1 MPNCYTVV
9 KPFDKLRVDTEQGR
23 SVKPMLARFW
33 RWYNKH
39 YAFNVRLS
47 TALFLLQLVHLTWL
61 AAHVLALELV
71 GRSLFPTPLNLAV
84 ALVDYTEIP
93 ALLGVALI
101 YVNEIVEGKA
111 TKKTYLLL
119 ALLLSQA
126 LHLFWITDEVVLV
139 ALTGAVAV
147 NIPRMLAWLAIAIDY
162 LELPVMWDT
171 ATRALAKRPE

>member
-1 MPNCYTVV
+1 
-9 KPFDKLRVDTEQGR
+9 
-23 SVKPMLARFW
+23 MLAAFW

-61 AAHVLALELV
+61 AAHVVALELL
-71 GRSLFPTPLNLAV
+71 GRSLFPASLNFAI

-93 ALLGVALI
+93 ALVGVSLI
-101 YVNEIVEGKA
+101 YINEIVAGKA
-111 TKKTYLLL
+111 TRKTYVLL
-119 ALLLSQA
+119 ALLASQV

-147 NIPRMLAWLAIAIDY
+147 NIPRYLAWLAIAVDY
-162 LELPVMWDT
+162 FEIPVMVDT
-171 ATRALAKRPE
+171 ARRSLKTTR